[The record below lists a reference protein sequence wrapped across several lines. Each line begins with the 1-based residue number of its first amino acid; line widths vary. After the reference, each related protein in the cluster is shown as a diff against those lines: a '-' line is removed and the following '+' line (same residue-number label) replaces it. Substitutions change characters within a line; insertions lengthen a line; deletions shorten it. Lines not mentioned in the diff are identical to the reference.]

1 MLTKRIIPC
10 LDVKDG
16 RTVKGTQFV
25 NLRDAG
31 DSVEL
36 ASRYSD
42 EGADELVL
50 LDISASQEG
59 RKTFHKVVEDV
70 AKAIQ
75 IPFTV
80 GGGVSTVEDVM
91 RVLDAG
97 ADKVSLNTAIVTN
110 PYLLDAAAA
119 KVGSQSIVAAIDA
132 KRHEDSWLVYVKGG
146 TVPTHLDAIW
156 WAKEAVDRGAGEL
169 LVTSMDR
176 DGTKEGYDIELLNT
190 ISRTVI
196 VPVIASGG
204 AGELVHLKDAI
215 VDGKADAVLAASIF
229 HFKEITLADIK
240 QYLSENGVP
249 VRL

>member
-16 RTVKGTQFV
+16 RTVKGKKFV

-36 ASRYSD
+36 AARYSE

-59 RKTFHKVVEDV
+59 RKTFHKVVEEV
-70 AKAIQ
+70 AREIH

-80 GGGVSTVEDVM
+80 GGGISTIDDILH
-91 RVLDAG
+91 VLDAG
-97 ADKVSLNTAIVTN
+97 ADKVSLNTAIVAD

-132 KRHEDSWLVYVKGG
+132 KRLNGTWFVYVKGG
-146 TVPTHLDAIW
+146 TEPTQLNAIG
-156 WAKEAVDRGAGEL
+156 WAEEAVNRGAGEL

-176 DGTKEGYDIELLNT
+176 DGTKEGYDLELLHT
-190 ISRTVI
+190 ISETVA
-196 VPVIASGG
+196 VPLIASGG
-204 AGELVHLKDAI
+204 AGEMVHIKDAI
-215 VDGKADAVLAASIF
+215 LSGRADAVLAASIF
-229 HFKEITLADIK
+229 HFREIALVDIK
-240 QYLSENGVP
+240 NYLHKNGVP

>member
-146 TVPTHLDAIW
+146 TVPTRLDAIW

-190 ISRTVI
+190 ISRTVT

-204 AGELVHLKDAI
+204 AGELVHLKEAI

>member
-1 MLTKRIIPC
+1 MHTKRIIPC

-16 RTVKGTQFV
+16 RTVKGTKFV

-31 DSVEL
+31 DPVEL
-36 ASRYSD
+36 AARYSE

-50 LDISASQEG
+50 LDISASREG
-59 RKTFHKVVEDV
+59 RKTFYKVVEDV
-70 AKAIQ
+70 AREIH

-80 GGGVSTVEDVM
+80 GGGIAAVEDIL

-97 ADKVSLNTAIVTN
+97 ADKVSLNTAIVAN
-110 PYLLDAAAA
+110 PYLLDAAAG

-132 KRHEDSWLVYVKGG
+132 KRHNGSWLVYVKGG
-146 TVPTHLDAIW
+146 TEQTRLDAIRW
-156 WAKEAVDRGAGEL
+156 VEEVVKRGAGEV

-176 DGTKEGYDIELLNT
+176 DGTREGYDIELLHT
-190 ISRTVI
+190 ISRSVD

-204 AGELVHLKDAI
+204 AGSLEHIKDAI
-215 VDGKADAVLAASIF
+215 VYGRADAVLAASIF
-229 HFKEITLADIK
+229 HFQEITLAGIK
-240 QYLSENGVP
+240 KYLQEKGVP

>member
-16 RTVKGTQFV
+16 RTVKGTKFL

-36 ASRYSD
+36 AARYSE

-59 RKTFHKVVEDV
+59 RKTFHKVIEDV
-70 AKAIQ
+70 ARQIH

-80 GGGVSTVEDVM
+80 GGGIGTVDDIL

-97 ADKVSLNTAIVTN
+97 ADKVSLNTAIVSN

-119 KVGSQSIVAAIDA
+119 KVGSQSIVAAVDA
-132 KRHEDSWLVYVKGG
+132 KRHNGSWLVYVKGG
-146 TVPTHLDAIW
+146 TEPTRFDAIW
-156 WAKEAVDRGAGEL
+156 WAEEVVKRGAGEL

-176 DGTKEGYDIELLNT
+176 DGTKEGYDIKLLET
-190 ISRTVI
+190 ISRTVV

-204 AGELVHLKDAI
+204 AGEMRHLKEAI
-215 VDGKADAVLAASIF
+215 VLGKADAVLAASIF
-229 HFKEITLADIK
+229 HFQEIALADIK
-240 QYLSENGVP
+240 KYLHENGVA

>member
-10 LDVKDG
+10 LDVNDG
-16 RTVKGTQFV
+16 RTVKGTKFV

-31 DSVEL
+31 DPVEM
-36 ASRYSD
+36 AARYSE

-59 RKTFHKVVEDV
+59 RKTFYKVVEDV
-70 AKAIQ
+70 AREIH

-80 GGGVSTVEDVM
+80 GGGISTVEDIL
-91 RVLDAG
+91 RVLNAG
-97 ADKVSLNTAIVTN
+97 ADKVSINTAIVAN

-119 KVGSQSIVAAIDA
+119 RVGSQSIVAAIDV
-132 KRHEDSWLVYVKGG
+132 KRHNGSWLVYVKGG
-146 TVPTHLDAIW
+146 AEPTRLDAICW
-156 WAKEAVDRGAGEL
+156 VEEVVSRGAGEV

-176 DGTKEGYDIELLNT
+176 DGTKKGYDIELLRT
-190 ISRTVI
+190 ISQTVD

-204 AGELVHLKDAI
+204 AGELVHIKDAI
-215 VDGKADAVLAASIF
+215 LSGKADAVLAASIF
-229 HFKEITLADIK
+229 HFQEITLADIK
-240 QYLSENGVP
+240 KYLHNNGVP